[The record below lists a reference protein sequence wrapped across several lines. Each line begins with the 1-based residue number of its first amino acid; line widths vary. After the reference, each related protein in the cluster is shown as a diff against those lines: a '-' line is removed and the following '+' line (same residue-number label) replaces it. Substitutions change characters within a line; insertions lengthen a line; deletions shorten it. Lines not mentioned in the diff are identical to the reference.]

1 MAAHLVWDQG
11 VAGSSPV
18 IPTNFKNTFMA
29 FVILKETFMTNQ
41 KLTILVNDSEG
52 IPMEFETFEQ
62 ADKIAKLFE
71 SNSLTG
77 NKYKVKKLS

>member
-1 MAAHLVWDQG
+1 
-11 VAGSSPV
+11 
-18 IPTNFKNTFMA
+18 MA
-29 FVILKETFMTNQ
+29 FVILKETFITNQ